1 MRVLLVEEGWHS
13 TLRLAR
19 GLQDAGFA
27 VTVLTANGKR
37 ARCRHRNVDWCCG
50 PGVDDAQFVSHVDA
64 MVRESAFDRVLPLTE
79 PAMQRLWDAPVA
91 WRERIFP
98 RTEDWQRRLVLD
110 KHLLLEHA
118 AERGI
123 PIPRYRRVDATFD
136 RLAAARELGLP
147 LVVKGATGSGGR
159 RVRIVATQDVLAAVL
174 QRAELLGG
182 HWIVQEHVA
191 SPTYLVGGVFRDGE
205 PTRLYAGVK
214 LAQYPPRIGG
224 AIQLR
229 STRDSALVDLGVR
242 AVRELRWTG
251 FASVDCVRR
260 ADGTFA
266 LLEVNPRLWGSH
278 AAARAAGVEL
288 FGAFAQLVAGQSPRA
303 DLSFADGVEGWIFPK
318 YFRSIKHRGVR
329 GALQGLRALVGDQGR
344 DWWDPRFASYALRR
358 ERPMRHAIEPL

>member
-19 GLQDAGFA
+19 GLHDAGFA

-37 ARCRHRNVDWCCG
+37 ARCRHRNVDWRCG
-50 PGVDDAQFVSHVDA
+50 PGVEDARFVAHVDA

-79 PAMQRLWDAPVA
+79 PAMQRLWDAPIA
-91 WRERIFP
+91 WQERIFP
-98 RTEDWQRRLVLD
+98 RTEPWQRRLVLD

-118 AERGI
+118 ASRGI

-136 RLAAARELGLP
+136 RGVAARELGLP

-159 RVRIVATQDVLAAVL
+159 RVRIVDTQEALAATL
-174 QRAELLGG
+174 ERAGVLGG
-182 HWIVQEHVA
+182 EWIVQEHLA

-205 PTRLYAGVK
+205 PIRLYAGVK
-214 LAQYPPRIGG
+214 LAQYPPRTGG
-224 AIQLR
+224 AIRLR
-229 STRDSALVDLGVR
+229 STRDAALVELGLC

-260 ADGTFA
+260 ADGAFA

-288 FGAFAQLVAGQSPRA
+288 FGAFAQLVAGESPPAELR
-303 DLSFADGVEGWIFPK
+303 FADGIEAWIFPK
-318 YFRSIKHRGVR
+318 YFRSTAHRGVR
-329 GALQGLRALVGDQGR
+329 GALQGLRELVGDQGR

-358 ERPMRHAIEPL
+358 ERPMRNAIEAL